1 MDPTLITKDVRDKLY
16 EVLVEGEDYNSMSQA
31 MVQNVKKIL
40 DSLHPVAYNVLRYLM
55 FHLKL
60 IASVKGEIF
69 YTKVI

>member
-16 EVLVEGEDYNSMSQA
+16 EVLIEGEEYSSISQA

-40 DSLHPVAYNVLRYLM
+40 NSLHPVAYNVLRYLM

-60 IASVKGEIF
+60 IGSVKGEIS